1 MRGRRSS
8 FGGRFP
14 SKSAAP
20 GGSRATTAAVGEMGD
35 DTLLM
40 LNGLGVPAYSARG
53 LTQTLEPIEA
63 SAQLRRT
70 VNGALVDLSY
80 EPFRKYKST
89 ISCSDQ
95 EPPAVDGVW
104 PGQVV
109 TIECVVELC
118 FVTAT
123 GTAARPAVT
132 GSQRV
137 DSEFTFYRPVL
148 TMRATGFSV
157 SRDEYGAAVSWQL
170 QLEEI

>member
-1 MRGRRSS
+1 
-8 FGGRFP
+8 
-14 SKSAAP
+14 
-20 GGSRATTAAVGEMGD
+20 MGD
-35 DTLLM
+35 DTLLT
-40 LNGLGVPAYSARG
+40 LSGLGVPAYSARG

-89 ISCSDQ
+89 ISCQDQ

-109 TIECVVELC
+109 TAECVAELC
-118 FVTAT
+118 FPTVS
-123 GTAARPAVT
+123 GSPARPAVA
-132 GSQRV
+132 GSERT
-137 DSEFTFYRPVL
+137 DGEFTFYRPVL
-148 TMRATGFSV
+148 TMRMTGFSV
-157 SRDEYGAAVSWQL
+157 SRDEYGAAVSWQI